1 MRVSNIR
8 CSGRADPFGLL
19 VVVLLMALSVTILIQ
34 AQASSRGDAL
44 LPMLVSPPCLST
56 TPDCGMPR

>member
-1 MRVSNIR
+1 MRVPNAR

-34 AQASSRGDAL
+34 AQASSRGEAL
-44 LPMLVSPPCLST
+44 LPMLASPACLST
-56 TPDCGMPR
+56 DPGCGMRR